1 MSPEKQAVNWW
12 LTQRRLLRHAA
23 GCSYVALD
31 GVITDDGMEWARH
44 NLGNLYEDQGKL
56 AGHEKALSPKH
67 GSTLHIVNNLGILY
81 SKQGKLAEAEAMY
94 QQALAGQEK
103 ALPPEHMSTLNTVN
117 NVGNLYRDPAEVEAI
132 CQQALAGK
140 EKMLGPEHMSTLN
153 TVGNLGILYRDQ
165 GKLAE
170 PETMYQS
177 SIRDPE
183 K

>member
-56 AGHEKALSPKH
+56 AGYEKALSPKH
-67 GSTLHIVNNLGILY
+67 GSTLHI
-81 SKQGKLAEAEAMY
+81 
-94 QQALAGQEK
+94 
-103 ALPPEHMSTLNTVN
+103 
-117 NVGNLYRDPAEVEAI
+117 
-132 CQQALAGK
+132 
-140 EKMLGPEHMSTLN
+140 
-153 TVGNLGILYRDQ
+153 VGNLGILYRDQ